1 MSHMRAFVVEQF
13 CNVIVVDSQPK
24 SAQPVKTMSG
34 PAKRISEP
42 VKTIL
47 GKLFEIQAVSWMLK
61 FSGDFMRFAGLKVA
75 SEQLFNNHNFF
86 QP

>member
-1 MSHMRAFVVEQF
+1 MSMSHMRAFVVEQF

-24 SAQPVKTMSG
+24 SAQPVKTMS
-34 PAKRISEP
+34 EP

-47 GKLFEIQAVSWMLK
+47 GKLFEVQAVSWMLK